1 MLLQYLEISQVV
13 VGRSGMPIPMSPMVA
28 NMLDSFA
35 GIVDLGLSSEDC
47 LVYLE
52 DQLQQV
58 GFNIYEGVKFCL
70 FFILFIIYVCYEF
83 TFFHFVLFQK
93 NLNLKIILINS
104 K

>member
-1 MLLQYLEISQVV
+1 
-13 VGRSGMPIPMSPMVA
+13 MPIPMSPMVA

-35 GIVDLGLSSEDC
+35 GIVDLGLSPEDC

-58 GFNIYEGVKFCL
+58 GLNDYVEVNFFVL
-70 FFILFIIYVCYEF
+70 FFLIYVCYEF
-83 TFFHFVLFQK
+83 AFFHFVLFP
-93 NLNLKIILINS
+93 NYLNLKFILINS